1 MSAEA
6 PTPVDVDTEVARV
19 ESRPAPRGMSRP
31 VAYLI
36 VFVAS
41 ACTLILELVA
51 GRILAPYIGVSLYT
65 WTSIIGVVLAG
76 ISLGNYLG
84 GRVADRWPDRRTL
97 GILLAAGGLASLAIL
112 PLINIATA
120 IPTGQLVDASNTLGG
135 ALPIDR
141 AVVLILRIVVI
152 TTLIFFPPS
161 LILGMISPVVI
172 KLTLRDLAHSGGLV
186 GKVYALSTLGSILG
200 TFATGFVLVQVLGTR
215 MIVLSV
221 GIVLLLM
228 AAVFGDLVRV
238 GSRAAAPLAAG
249 VLLIVLLIPARNVRA
264 YGCFEGQTDRLECV
278 QRSFA
283 DGWEH
288 AVDHGCLHETSY
300 FCIKVTD
307 HIVSSDLIVKQ
318 LVLDHLVH
326 SYNSLED
333 PNYLEYGYI
342 KVYAEV
348 TSYLAQRMGGDQA
361 PLRILYVGGGG
372 YTLPRHIEATYPNA
386 RQEIMEI
393 DPGVTQTVYEQLGVD
408 PRTTK
413 IVTYN
418 FDGRLMLNQLL
429 QGGAGQYDLII
440 GDAFNDLSIPY
451 HLTTRE
457 FDLGIRRLLKD
468 DGYYLALVIDKL
480 RGGRFMPA
488 YTETVRTVW
497 PSVEVLADSEHWES
511 TAASTYV
518 VAAGNQ
524 ALDRA
529 RLAVARGQGSG
540 GRVVTTIMP
549 TDRME
554 AWLATARAPVLSD
567 DYAPVDN
574 LIAPVFAERGF

>member
-1 MSAEA
+1 
-6 PTPVDVDTEVARV
+6 
-19 ESRPAPRGMSRP
+19 MSRP
-31 VAYLI
+31 VAYLV
-36 VFVAS
+36 VFVSS

-76 ISLGNYLG
+76 ISIGNYLG
-84 GRVADRWPDRRTL
+84 GRIAARWPERRTL

-120 IPTGQLVDASNTLGG
+120 LPTSQLVDASNKLGG
-135 ALPIDR
+135 ALPVDR
-141 AVVLILRIVVI
+141 ALILIFRIVLI
-152 TTLIFFPPS
+152 TTLIFFPPTF
-161 LILGMISPVVI
+161 ILGMTSPVVI
-172 KLTLRDLAHSGGLV
+172 KLTLRDLTHTGGIV

-215 MIVLSV
+215 LIVLSV

-228 AAVFGDLVRV
+228 AALFGDLLRAR
-238 GSRAAAPLAAG
+238 SRAALPLAASL
-249 VLLIVLLIPARNVRA
+249 LLIGLLIPARNVRA
-264 YGCFEGQTDRLECV
+264 YGCFEGSADRMDCV
-278 QRSFA
+278 QRSIA
-283 DGWEH
+283 DGWDH
-288 AVDHGCLHETSY
+288 AIDHGCLRETSY
-300 FCIKVTD
+300 FCIKVSD
-307 HIVSSDLIVKQ
+307 HLVSSDLIVKQ

-342 KVYAEV
+342 QVYAEV
-348 TSYLAQRMGGDQA
+348 ASYLAQRLPNQD
-361 PLRILYVGGGG
+361 LRILYVGGGG

-393 DPGVTQTVYEQLGVD
+393 DPGVTQTVYEHLGVD
-408 PRTTK
+408 PARTK

-429 QGGAGQYDLII
+429 QTNAGHYDLII

-457 FDLGIRRLLKD
+457 FDVGIRSLLKD

-497 PSVEVLADSEHWES
+497 PSA
-511 TAASTYV
+511 
-518 VAAGNQ
+518 
-524 ALDRA
+524 
-529 RLAVARGQGSG
+529 
-540 GRVVTTIMP
+540 
-549 TDRME
+549 E
-554 AWLATARAPVLSD
+554 A
-567 DYAPVDN
+567 
-574 LIAPVFAERGF
+574 

>member
-1 MSAEA
+1 L
-6 PTPVDVDTEVARV
+6 
-19 ESRPAPRGMSRP
+19 SRP
-31 VAYLI
+31 VAYLV
-36 VFVAS
+36 VFVS
-41 ACTLILELVA
+41 SCCTLILELVA

-84 GRVADRWPDRRTL
+84 GRVADRWPQRRTL

-120 IPTGQLVDASNTLGG
+120 VPTAQLVDPSTTLGG
-135 ALPIDR
+135 ALPLDR
-141 AVVLILRIVVI
+141 AAILILRIVVI

-161 LILGMISPVVI
+161 FILGMVSPVVI
-172 KLTLRDLAHSGGLV
+172 KLTLQDLAHSGGLV

-200 TFATGFVLVQVLGTR
+200 TFATGFVLVQLLGTR
-215 MIVLSV
+215 MIVLGV
-221 GIVLLLM
+221 GLTLLVL
-228 AAVFGDLVRV
+228 AAVFGDLLRV
-238 GSRAAAPLAAG
+238 GARAAAPLTAG
-249 VLLIVLLIPARNVRA
+249 VLLIGLLVPARNVKA
-264 YGCFEGQTDRLECV
+264 YGCFEPSLQPDRMDCF
-278 QRSFA
+278 QRSIT
-283 DGWEH
+283 DGWDQ
-288 AVDHGCLHETSY
+288 AANNGCLHETAY
-300 FCIKVTD
+300 YCIKVSD
-307 HIVSSDLIVKQ
+307 HIVNTNTDHIVKQ

-333 PNYLEYGYI
+333 PNFLEYGYI

-348 TSYLAQRMGGDQA
+348 ADMLAQRLPNQN
-361 PLRILYVGGGG
+361 LRMLYVGGGG

-393 DPGVTQTVYEQLGVD
+393 DPGVTQTVYEKLGVD
-408 PRTTK
+408 PAKTK

-429 QGGAGQYDLII
+429 QTGAGQYDLII

-457 FDLGIRRLLKD
+457 FDAGLKRLLKP

-480 RGGRFMPA
+480 RGGKFMPA
-488 YTETVRTVW
+488 YTRTVMDVW
-497 PSVEVLADSEHWES
+497 PAAQVLSDAEPWQS
-511 TAASTYV
+511 TSPSTYV
-518 VAAGNQ
+518 VAAGNEPIKP
-524 ALDRA
+524 D
-529 RLAVARGQGSG
+529 RLATARGQGPG
-540 GRVVTTIMP
+540 GRVVTHIMP
-549 TDRME
+549 ADLMNQWLTE
-554 AWLATARAPVLSD
+554 ANAPVLTD